1 MKALILSAGQ
11 GRRLLPLTAE
21 SPKCIL
27 PILGRSMIE
36 YQIDELIKSGINRVT
51 VVVGYGAIQVERL
64 LKKRYGAN
72 HVTILHNPDF
82 AESDN
87 LVSCWMARE
96 EMNEDFILL
105 NGDTLFEVAVVKRLI
120 GGPARPVTVVIDQK
134 ISYDN
139 DDMKLTLDGERLVN
153 IGKDLGPDE
162 TDGESIGMILFR
174 GEGPALFRAALEK
187 ALEDP
192 SARKKWYLSVIRE
205 MCRSMPVGTC
215 LISGL
220 HWCEVDCPEDLK
232 NAQRVVRSLGSSK
245 GQSEDS
251 CRIEGETDNIYA
263 IPHPQHV

>member
-139 DDMKLTLDGERLVN
+139 ELIGIIFCGERQSKKAYSKQDVDFL
-153 IGKDLGPDE
+153 KE
-162 TDGESIGMILFR
+162 IL
-174 GEGPALFRAALEK
+174 EEADSALAIVLNYAEAIERAG
-187 ALEDP
+187 
-192 SARKKWYLSVIRE
+192 I
-205 MCRSMPVGTC
+205 
-215 LISGL
+215 
-220 HWCEVDCPEDLK
+220 
-232 NAQRVVRSLGSSK
+232 
-245 GQSEDS
+245 
-251 CRIEGETDNIYA
+251 
-263 IPHPQHV
+263 